1 MLFLNEQEYAFT
13 QQILLS
19 VYMYTGQISIQ
30 QKQISVANQEKSLLI
45 THQIYTLPFKVASN
59 SYWVIWHHERH
70 CNLNL

>member
-30 QKQISVANQEKSLLI
+30 QKQISVANQEKSLLTTYPSKMI
-45 THQIYTLPFKVASN
+45 
-59 SYWVIWHHERH
+59 
-70 CNLNL
+70 